1 MTENNIQRTDEEKFL
16 SAYDITAFERPS
28 VASDVVVFSMFEEE
42 SDNHRKDS
50 QVRLH
55 LLLIKRGE
63 HPYKNGWALPGGFLR
78 PTETIEACAVRE
90 IKEETNLE
98 LPVLFPIGMFSEPD
112 RDPRGRILSAA
123 FLSIVNEKTVVTSGT
138 DAINAAWFT
147 LDYECR
153 GDRLCIRLTSDEYQ
167 LSAELASVKT
177 PFGYTLFEEISNDG
191 LAFDH
196 AKIIA
201 TALSVLRERLEEG
214 EIAFAFLPE
223 TFTLT
228 ALQRVYEIIGGA
240 PLLTANFRRKTA
252 HLVLETDSF
261 TEGAG
266 HRPARLFRRNGG
278 EI

>member
-1 MTENNIQRTDEEKFL
+1 MNEPNILRTEEEKFL
-16 SAYDITAFERPS
+16 SGYDITAFERPS

-50 QVRLH
+50 QARLR

-147 LDYECR
+147 LDYKCH
-153 GDRLCIRLTSDEYQ
+153 GDRLCIRLTKDEYQ
-167 LSAELASVKT
+167 LSAELARVNT
-177 PFGYTLFEEISNDG
+177 PFGYTSFQEISNEG

-201 TALSVLRERLEEG
+201 TALSLLRERLEEG

-223 TFTLT
+223 TFTLA
-228 ALQRVYEIIGGA
+228 ALQRVYEMIGGT
-240 PLLTANFRRKTA
+240 PLLTANFRRKIA
-252 HLVLETDSF
+252 HWVIETDSF
-261 TEGAG
+261 TEGIA
-266 HRPARLFRRNGG
+266 HRPARLYRKNV
-278 EI
+278 E